1 MPDSTKRR
9 PSKTE
14 PLPRKQDRDV
24 AGEHATRRQDY
35 TAGADG
41 DQKVDTGGQLGPDE
55 ISDPEEVIR
64 NNEAKHHS

>member
-1 MPDSTKRR
+1 MSDSTKRR

-14 PLPRKQDRDV
+14 PLPRKQARDV
-24 AGEHATRRQDY
+24 AGEHAPRRQDY
-35 TAGADG
+35 MAGADG
-41 DQKVDTGGQLGPDE
+41 DQKVDMGGQLGPDE